1 MSNQLTTVVDKLEII
16 SETGEATDVSGGF
29 QVFKYYES
37 LFSPHITAYLTLID
51 TGNVK
56 SKTDTQ
62 ERPADIVSAIPI
74 RGKENLNL
82 VLCHKTGRLSF
93 GANQAG
99 DYPLRIVFANSST
112 AKGTSIISL
121 QLTSQIAVKNKK
133 KVLAGAYKGLISNSA
148 SKIFDSLLSESP
160 SRVRVIDPTKNAL
173 DFKGSQIE
181 RPLDKLIDLATQ
193 SISVNSD
200 GTPGYFIFETQD
212 GVSFRSVQE
221 MCNAGSEL
229 VYSHGEGQVAR
240 EEGDFRILH
249 FAEKQDFNL
258 LKSMES
264 GAFGARF
271 IEWSPYNLE
280 YKEEIVKLDPN
291 TFSNMGAEPLSGID
305 IDDQDLNLRT
315 ISFITNDGNSAVGL
329 SSERNNDPQKWAALS
344 SMRYNTLFNQAIDIA
359 VPMNLQLRA
368 GQTINCHWPRISEE
382 KAEEGVLD
390 QSKSGKYLILHLC
403 HIFNSVPQVG
413 SMTHMTV
420 IRDTHGLHTGV
431 E

>member
-1 MSNQLTTVVDKLEII
+1 MSNQLTTVVDKLEVI

-29 QVFKYYES
+29 HEFAYYES
-37 LFSPHITAYLTLID
+37 LFSPHITAYLGIID
-51 TGNVK
+51 TGNIK

-99 DYPLRIVFANSST
+99 DYPLRIVST
-112 AKGTSIISL
+112 ISTSEKGKNIIYL
-121 QLTSQIAVKNKK
+121 QTTSQIAVKNKK
-133 KVLAGAYKGLISNSA
+133 KVLAGAYKGLISNSV
-148 SKIFDSLLSESP
+148 SKIFDLLLSESP

-200 GTPGYFIFETQD
+200 GTPGYFVFETQD

-240 EEGDFRILH
+240 EEGDFRIIY
-249 FAEKQDFNL
+249 FTEQQDFNL

-264 GAFGARF
+264 GAYAARF

-291 TFSNMGAEPLSGID
+291 TFSNMGSEDLTAID
-305 IDDQDLNLRT
+305 VDDIEADLRT
-315 ISFITNDGNSAVGL
+315 YSFITNDGNSAVGL

-344 SMRYNTLFNQAIDIA
+344 SMRYNTLFNQAINIA

-382 KAEEGVLD
+382 KVEEGVLD
-390 QSKSGKYLILHLC
+390 QSKSGKYLILHLS
-403 HIFNSVPQVG
+403 HHFKSTPQVG
-413 SMTHMTV
+413 SMTYMTV

>member
-16 SETGEATDVSGGF
+16 SETGEVTDISGGF
-29 QVFKYYES
+29 DEFAYYES
-37 LFSPHITAYLTLID
+37 LFSPHITAYLGIID
-51 TGNVK
+51 TGSIK

-62 ERPADIVSAIPI
+62 ERPADILSALPI

-99 DYPLRIVFANSST
+99 DYPLRIASAVNST
-112 AKGTSIISL
+112 YKGKSITYL

-133 KVLAGAYKGLISNSA
+133 KVLAGGYKGLISNSVV
-148 SKIFDSLLSESP
+148 KIFDSLLNESP
-160 SRVRVIDPTKNAL
+160 SRVRVIDPTKNTL

-193 SISVNSD
+193 SISVNSN
-200 GTPGYFIFETQD
+200 GIPGYFVFETQD
-212 GVSFRSVQE
+212 GVSFRSAQE
-221 MCNAGSEL
+221 MCNAGTEL

-240 EEGDFRILH
+240 EEGDFRIIQ
-249 FAEKQDFNL
+249 FVEKQNFNL

-264 GAFGARF
+264 GAVAARF
-271 IEWSPYNLE
+271 ISLCLRDFEVRD
-280 YKEEIVKLDPN
+280 EIVKLGED
-291 TFSNMGAEPLSGID
+291 TFPNMGAESLSGID
-305 IDDQDLNLRT
+305 IDDQDLDLRT
-315 ISFITNDGNSAVGL
+315 FSFITNDGNSAVGL
-329 SSERNNDPQKWAALS
+329 SSERNNDPQKWAVLS
-344 SMRYNTLFNQAIDIA
+344 SMKYNSMFNQAIDIA

-382 KAEEGVLD
+382 KVEEGVLD
-390 QSKSGKYLILHLC
+390 QSKSGKYLILHLS
-403 HIFNSVPQVG
+403 HHFTNVPQVG
-413 SMTHMTV
+413 SMTYMTV